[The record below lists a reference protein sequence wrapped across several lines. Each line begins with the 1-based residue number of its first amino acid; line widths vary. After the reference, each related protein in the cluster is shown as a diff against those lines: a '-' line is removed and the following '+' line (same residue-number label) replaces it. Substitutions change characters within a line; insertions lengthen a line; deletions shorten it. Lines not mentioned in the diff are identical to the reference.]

1 MSQNVLIIGGG
12 TGMGEAI
19 ALSFAR
25 EGWNIAIAGRR
36 REKLEIVANKV
47 TEFSEN
53 PVKIQ
58 TVDVGDRAQV
68 ESLFAWFR
76 EEVGKLD
83 IMVNCAGINV
93 ANRTM
98 EVLDPEDWDNLIR
111 INATGAYDCMRCA
124 LECMRPRKEGIIINI
139 SSVAGKRAVLLGGV
153 AYNSSKFA
161 MTALGTTVSEEVK
174 DLGIRVTNIYPGEVN
189 TPILDNRPVPPPES
203 HRQSI
208 LQPED
213 IADAVLMV
221 AKLPPRAHIP
231 EMVIKPTKQ
240 SYV

>member
-1 MSQNVLIIGGG
+1 MSKNVLIIGGG

-19 ALSFAR
+19 ALSFAK
-25 EGWNIAIAGRR
+25 EGWKIAIAGRR
-36 REKLEIVANKV
+36 QEKLDTVIQQATEI
-47 TEFSEN
+47 SDQ
-53 PVKIQ
+53 PILSH
-58 TVDVGDRAQV
+58 TVDVGVRSEV
-68 ESLFAWFR
+68 EALFQWFAK
-76 EEVGKLD
+76 EVGILD

-93 ANRTM
+93 ADRTM
-98 EVLDPEDWDNLIR
+98 ENLDPENWDKLLR
-111 INATGAYDCMRCA
+111 INATGAYDAMRCA
-124 LECMRPRKEGIIINI
+124 LSDMRPREDGIIINI

-153 AYNSSKFA
+153 AYNASKFA

-174 DLGIRVTNIYPGEVN
+174 DLGIRVTNVYPGEVN

-208 LQPED
+208 LQAQD
-213 IADAVLMV
+213 VADAVLMV

-231 EMVIKPTKQ
+231 ELVIKPTKQ

>member
-1 MSQNVLIIGGG
+1 MSKNVLIIGGG

-19 ALSFAR
+19 ALSFAK
-25 EGWNIAIAGRR
+25 EGWKIAIAGRR
-36 REKLEIVANKV
+36 QEKLDTVIQQATEI
-47 TEFSEN
+47 SDQ
-53 PVKIQ
+53 PILSH
-58 TVDVGDRAQV
+58 TVDVGVRSEV
-68 ESLFAWFR
+68 EALFQWFAK
-76 EEVGKLD
+76 EVGNLD

-93 ANRTM
+93 ADRTM
-98 EVLDPEDWDNLIR
+98 ENLDPENWDKLLR
-111 INATGAYDCMRCA
+111 INATGAYDAMRCA
-124 LECMRPRKEGIIINI
+124 LSDMRPREDGIIINI

-153 AYNSSKFA
+153 AYNASKFA

-174 DLGIRVTNIYPGEVN
+174 DLGIRVTNVYPGEVN

-208 LQPED
+208 LQAQD
-213 IADAVLMV
+213 VADAVLMV

-231 EMVIKPTKQ
+231 ELVIKPTKQ

>member
-1 MSQNVLIIGGG
+1 MSKNVLIIGGG

-19 ALSFAR
+19 ALSIAK
-25 EGWNIAIAGRR
+25 EGWKIAIAGRR
-36 REKLEIVANKV
+36 QEKLDDVAKQA
-47 TEFSEN
+47 TEFTDQPILSH
-53 PVKIQ
+53 
-58 TVDVGDRAQV
+58 TVDVGERSQV
-68 ESLFAWFR
+68 EDLFEWFSNK
-76 EEVGKLD
+76 VGHLD

-93 ANRTM
+93 ADRTM
-98 EVLDPEDWDNLIR
+98 EKLDPENWDKLLR
-111 INATGAYDCMRCA
+111 INATGAYDTMRCA
-124 LECMRPRKEGIIINI
+124 LSDMRPREDGIIINI

-153 AYNSSKFA
+153 AYNASKFA

-174 DLGIRVTNIYPGEVN
+174 DLGIRVTNVYPGEVN

-208 LQPED
+208 LQAQD
-213 IADAVLMV
+213 VADAVLMI

-231 EMVIKPTKQ
+231 ELVIKPTKQ